1 MNFEKILSS
10 PEASAQILG
19 AIIGGI
25 FTILAG
31 LFSVYLYTRQQR
43 QAQTKDFL
51 EWLTQ
56 FSSQYQLND
65 NTSQIRMQLAGRR
78 KEILAVLLQELEE
91 DSFFKIPKKL
101 ASHIPSSD
109 EFIRDAGGIW
119 NFLKNFT
126 DYLYFFEQILAYGEE
141 LYDCGMKRKA
151 SRIVDH
157 FGWFLRSL
165 LIAWPK
171 FEDESLSPAWRS
183 GNAIFARYLAVNRYQ
198 RLCEAAVLLCNCNHQ
213 DKVELYAEVRGILLN
228 QTGLV
233 RTLPT
238 LVEVEKKWLNIL
250 GHRGEV
256 RH

>member
-109 EFIRDAGGIW
+109 EFIRDAK
-119 NFLKNFT
+119 L
-126 DYLYFFEQILAYGEE
+126 LE
-141 LYDCGMKRKA
+141 KA
-151 SRIVDH
+151 IIPQPRSSR
-157 FGWFLRSL
+157 
-165 LIAWPK
+165 
-171 FEDESLSPAWRS
+171 
-183 GNAIFARYLAVNRYQ
+183 
-198 RLCEAAVLLCNCNHQ
+198 
-213 DKVELYAEVRGILLN
+213 
-228 QTGLV
+228 
-233 RTLPT
+233 
-238 LVEVEKKWLNIL
+238 
-250 GHRGEV
+250 
-256 RH
+256 

>member
-1 MNFEKILSS
+1 MNFEKILAS

-19 AIIGGI
+19 AVIGGI
-25 FTILAG
+25 FTIIAG
-31 LFSVYLYTRQQR
+31 LLSVYLYTRQQR

-56 FSSQYQLND
+56 FSTQYQTND

-78 KEILAVLLQELEE
+78 KEILAVLLQELDE

-109 EFIRDAGGIW
+109 DFLREAGGIW

-141 LYDCGMKRKA
+141 MYDCGMKWKA

-165 LIAWPK
+165 LMAWPK
-171 FEDESLSPAWRS
+171 FKDESVNPAWRN
-183 GNAIFARYLAVNRYQ
+183 GNTIFARYLAINRYQ
-198 RLCEAAVLLCNCNHQ
+198 RLCEAAVLLNNGNHEE
-213 DKVELYAEVRGILLN
+213 KVALYAEVKEILLN

-238 LVEVEKKWLNIL
+238 LEHVEKKWLNIL